1 MKILIIG
8 YGKMGKMVE
17 AMAVQ
22 QGHTIAAV
30 VDAGDFWPRF
40 DENSLPDVAI
50 EFTQPDSVVDNL
62 RHCVEMGIPVVTG
75 TTGWDNRKAEIQSF
89 CKQKNGSV
97 LFASNFS
104 IGVNMWFRMLKTVAA
119 DLARFEEYSA
129 QIEETHHINKVD
141 KPSGTAITAAEILLS
156 KMKKYSGWSLKNE
169 EDKLL
174 IIAHRKQNV
183 TGTHS
188 VKFTSA
194 SDEIELIHKADNRE
208 GFAKGA
214 LQAAL
219 WLCDKKGFFH
229 YADVFGEIFSI
240 DNK

>member
-8 YGKMGKMVE
+8 YGKMGKMIE
-17 AMAVQ
+17 AMALQ
-22 QGHTIAAV
+22 QGHSVVAV
-30 VDAGDFWPRF
+30 VEAGEFWPRF
-40 DENSLPDVAI
+40 EDRNKPDVAI

-75 TTGWDNRKAEIQSF
+75 TTGWDKSKAEIQAF

-97 LFASNFS
+97 LYASNFS

-129 QIEETHHINKVD
+129 QIEETHHINKID
-141 KPSGTAITAAEILLS
+141 KPSGTAITAADIMLS
-156 KMKKYSGWSLKNE
+156 KMHHYNGWSLKNE
-169 EDKLL
+169 EKKLL
-174 IIAHRKQNV
+174 IVAHRKQNV

-188 VKFTSA
+188 VKLTSA
-194 SDEIELIHKADNRE
+194 GDEIELIHKAENRE

-229 YADVFGEIFSI
+229 YADVFGDIFSI